1 MSKNNNK
8 CNFCGKSENE
18 VKKLIA
24 GPEVCICDE
33 CIDLCNDILKDE
45 TNSNQDFSEII
56 LKKPKEIKDFLD
68 QYVIGQ
74 NEAKKSLSVALYNHY
89 KRINV
94 KTEVE
99 LQKSNIL
106 MIGETGSGK
115 TLLAE
120 TLARLLDV
128 PFAQADATSLTE
140 AGYVGEDVESIVQKL
155 FIAADQNIEATERGI
170 IYIDE
175 IDKISKK
182 SDSPS
187 ITRDVSG
194 EGVQQALLKLIE
206 GSEVNIQPEG
216 GRRTPGQSTV
226 TINTKNILFICGGAF
241 VGLTDVIERRINK
254 NSSIGFG
261 SMVASKKEDK
271 SSNLQ
276 QVKDEDIVR
285 YGIIPELKG
294 RLPVTAVLN
303 PLSVDDLVL
312 ILTEPKNSII
322 KQFKELFNLDKI
334 DIEFEKD
341 AIKAIAEKAISNKTG
356 ARGLRSILEEKL
368 KDAMFEAPSI
378 ENLLK
383 ILVTKDFIEDKE
395 EIQYIYKSVNKKVVN
410 SK

>member
-1 MSKNNNK
+1 MSKNNK
-8 CNFCGKSENE
+8 CAFCGKSESE

-24 GPEVCICDE
+24 GPDVCICDE
-33 CIDLCNDILKDE
+33 CIDLCNDIIRDE
-45 TNSNQDFSEII
+45 TNSNEDFSEII
-56 LKKPKEIKDFLD
+56 LKKPKEIKEFLD
-68 QYVIGQ
+68 LYVIGQ

-120 TLARLLDV
+120 TLARLLEV
-128 PFAQADATSLTE
+128 PFVQADATSLTE

-155 FIAADQNIEATERGI
+155 FIAANQNVEATERGI

-175 IDKISKK
+175 IDKVSKK

-206 GSEVNIQPEG
+206 GSEVAIQPEG
-216 GRRTPGQSTV
+216 GRRIPGQASV

-241 VGLTDVIERRINK
+241 VGLTDVIERRISK
-254 NSSIGFG
+254 NSGIGFG
-261 SMVASKKEDK
+261 SEVKSKKEDK

-276 QVKDEDIVR
+276 LVKDEDIVK

-303 PLSVDDLVL
+303 PLSVDDLIS

-322 KQFKELFNLDKI
+322 KQFTELFSLDKI
-334 DIEFEKD
+334 NIEFQPE

-368 KDAMFEAPSI
+368 KDVMFEAPSI
-378 ENLLK
+378 DNLSK
-383 ILVTKDFIEDKE
+383 VIVTRDFIEGTQD
-395 EIQYIYKSVNKKVVN
+395 IQYEYNEKSNKKVAN
-410 SK
+410 SR

>member
-1 MSKNNNK
+1 MSKNNK
-8 CNFCGKSENE
+8 CAFCGKSESE

-24 GPEVCICDE
+24 GPDVCICDE
-33 CIDLCNDILKDE
+33 CIDLCNDIIKDE
-45 TNSNQDFSEII
+45 TNSNEDFSEII
-56 LKKPKEIKDFLD
+56 LKKPKEIKEFLD
-68 QYVIGQ
+68 LYVIGQ

-120 TLARLLDV
+120 TLARLLEV
-128 PFAQADATSLTE
+128 PFVQADATSLTE

-155 FIAADQNIEATERGI
+155 FIAANQNVEATERGI

-175 IDKISKK
+175 IDKVSKK

-206 GSEVNIQPEG
+206 GSEVAIQPEG
-216 GRRTPGQSTV
+216 GRRIPGQASV

-241 VGLTDVIERRINK
+241 VGLTEVIERRISK
-254 NSSIGFG
+254 NSGIGFG
-261 SMVASKKEDK
+261 SEVKSKKEDK
-271 SSNLQ
+271 SGNLQ
-276 QVKDEDIVR
+276 LVKDEDIVK

-303 PLSVDDLVL
+303 PLSVDDLVC

-322 KQFKELFNLDKI
+322 KQFTELFSLDKI
-334 DIEFEKD
+334 NIEFKPE

-368 KDAMFEAPSI
+368 KDVMFEAPSI
-378 ENLLK
+378 DNLSK
-383 ILVTKDFIEDKE
+383 VIVTKDFIEGIQD
-395 EIQYIYKSVNKKVVN
+395 IQYEYNEKSTKKVAN

>member
-261 SMVASKKEDK
+261 SMVVSKKEDK
-271 SSNLQ
+271 SANLQ

-395 EIQYIYKSVNKKVVN
+395 QIQYIYKSVNKKVVN

>member
-1 MSKNNNK
+1 MSKNNK
-8 CNFCGKSENE
+8 CAFCGKSESE
-18 VKKLIA
+18 VRKLIA
-24 GPEVCICDE
+24 GPDVCICDE
-33 CIDLCNDILKDE
+33 CIDLCNDIIRDE
-45 TNSNQDFSEII
+45 TNSNEDFSEII
-56 LKKPKEIKDFLD
+56 LKKPKEIKEFLD
-68 QYVIGQ
+68 LYVIGQ

-120 TLARLLDV
+120 TLARLLEV
-128 PFAQADATSLTE
+128 PFVQADATSLTE

-155 FIAADQNIEATERGI
+155 FIAANQNVEATERGI

-175 IDKISKK
+175 IDKVSKK

-206 GSEVNIQPEG
+206 GSDVAIQPEG
-216 GRRTPGQSTV
+216 GRRIPGQASV

-241 VGLTDVIERRINK
+241 VGLTDVIERRISK
-254 NSSIGFG
+254 NSGIGFG
-261 SMVASKKEDK
+261 SEVKSKKEDK
-271 SSNLQ
+271 SGNLQ
-276 QVKDEDIVR
+276 LVKDEDIVK

-303 PLSVDDLVL
+303 PLSVVPS
-312 ILTEPKNSII
+312 IPSGNS
-322 KQFKELFNLDKI
+322 KQFDW
-334 DIEFEKD
+334 
-341 AIKAIAEKAISNKTG
+341 
-356 ARGLRSILEEKL
+356 
-368 KDAMFEAPSI
+368 
-378 ENLLK
+378 
-383 ILVTKDFIEDKE
+383 
-395 EIQYIYKSVNKKVVN
+395 
-410 SK
+410 

>member
-1 MSKNNNK
+1 MSKNNK
-8 CNFCGKSENE
+8 CAFCGKSESE
-18 VKKLIA
+18 VRKLIA
-24 GPEVCICDE
+24 GPDVCICDE
-33 CIDLCNDILKDE
+33 CIDLCNDIIRDE
-45 TNSNQDFSEII
+45 TNSNEDFSEII
-56 LKKPKEIKDFLD
+56 LKKPKEIKEFLD
-68 QYVIGQ
+68 LYVIGQ

-120 TLARLLDV
+120 TLARLLEV
-128 PFAQADATSLTE
+128 PFVQADATSLTE

-155 FIAADQNIEATERGI
+155 FIAANQNVEATERGI

-175 IDKISKK
+175 IDKVSKK

-206 GSEVNIQPEG
+206 GSDVAIQPEG
-216 GRRTPGQSTV
+216 GRRIPGQASV

-241 VGLTDVIERRINK
+241 VGLTDVIERRISK
-254 NSSIGFG
+254 NSGIGFG
-261 SMVASKKEDK
+261 SEVKSKKEDK
-271 SSNLQ
+271 SGNLQ
-276 QVKDEDIVR
+276 LVKDEDIVK

-303 PLSVDDLVL
+303 PLSVDDLIS

-322 KQFKELFNLDKI
+322 KQFTELFSLDKI
-334 DIEFEKD
+334 NIEFQPE

-368 KDAMFEAPSI
+368 KDVMFEAPSI
-378 ENLLK
+378 DNLSK
-383 ILVTKDFIEDKE
+383 VIVTREFIEGIQD
-395 EIQYIYKSVNKKVVN
+395 IQYEYTEQSNKKVAN
-410 SK
+410 SR